1 MLVSVALGVR
11 QRVAALVAA
20 TRRRD
25 QSADASA
32 HSTGTGHLRSSAPL
46 GVSALIP

>member
-25 QSADASA
+25 PSADASA
-32 HSTGTGHLRSSAPL
+32 HSTGSGLSRCSAPL
-46 GVSALIP
+46 GVSR